1 MKKIVYLIG
10 LIFCFACDSESSYD
24 CIQTA
29 GDLVQ
34 QEFTVAAFDKI
45 LVNRD
50 VELIIKQGPQ
60 SIIVETGSNLLNDV
74 SVEVVGD
81 RLILTDDNTCN
92 FVRDV
97 GITRVFVTVPN
108 LTEIRCSTQ
117 FDISSDGVLAFQDL
131 ELISEDFS
139 MPDTFAVG
147 DFRLNV
153 DVDNLKI
160 VSNNLSFFYI
170 TGAANNLNINLIN
183 GDGRF
188 EGESLVAQDVSIVQ
202 RSTNDILVNPQQS
215 LLGSILSTGNVISFN
230 QPPIVDVEET
240 FTGRLIFN

>member
-10 LIFCFACDSESSYD
+10 LILCFACDSESSND
-24 CIQTA
+24 CFQSA
-29 GDLVQ
+29 GDIVQ
-34 QEFTVAAFDKI
+34 QEFTVGTFDKI

-50 VELIIKQGPQ
+50 VELIVKQGPQ
-60 SIIVETGSNLLNDV
+60 SIIVKTGSNLLNDV
-74 SVEVVGD
+74 SVEVVED

-97 GITRVFVTVPN
+97 GITKVYVTTPN
-108 LTEIRCSTQ
+108 LTQIMCSTQ
-117 FDISSDGVLAFQDL
+117 LDISSDGVLGFQDL

-139 MPDTFAVG
+139 MPDAFAVG

-153 DVDNLKI
+153 DVENLKI

-170 TGAANNLNINLIN
+170 NGTANNLNINLVN
-183 GDGRF
+183 GNGRF
-188 EGESLVAQDVSIVQ
+188 EGENLIAQDVSIIQ

-215 LLGSILSTGNVISFN
+215 LTGSILSTGNVISFN
-230 QPPIVDVEET
+230 QPLIVDVEET